1 MDGVLNPRQR
11 RNVLHSYDFL
21 LSQLIYNL
29 FSEVLCWYILV
40 MAWSDSRDRYRPD
53 ICQKKKKNT
62 TIPHLYIFQL
72 FDLHTGLRY
81 SNFMFVFFQSSAWA
95 SPACSACCVLCSHC
109 LPSHVGQASQLESIH
124 SNSLLFYQCR
134 WSEPLSYIC
143 IPFCQ
148 ADIRSRPDNKSLLF
162 LPLIYCNWCPCVSR
176 ERSVPPFRKT
186 KRVDTGLQM
195 FELFRAKMEVVCLQ
209 ACTCITD
216 MMD

>member
-1 MDGVLNPRQR
+1 MLVYTSDGLIW
-11 RNVLHSYDFL
+11 
-21 LSQLIYNL
+21 LSG
-29 FSEVLCWYILV
+29 SVS
-40 MAWSDSRDRYRPD
+40 ARYLS
-53 ICQKKKKNT
+53 KKKKKYNYT
-62 TIPHLYIFQL
+62 PSIYFPTFWSTYWSEILQFYV
-72 FDLHTGLRY
+72 
-81 SNFMFVFFQSSAWA
+81 FVFFQSSAWA

-195 FELFRAKMEVVCLQ
+195 FELFGAKMEVVCLQ